1 MQRNSLLAGFLAAAL
16 AFATTGATGATRALA
31 ADAAQEKTVNMAIFW
46 LDGDIDPISAW
57 HGWTLTRTGVG
68 ENLVQVD
75 ENLQFKPS
83 IAEKWERLCME
94 LKVEAKNLEMRD
106 NWQEKIEEEKAKLIR
121 HYANLVLHL
130 RVTIEAIIFI
140 NFYNSVSVG

>member
-1 MQRNSLLAGFLAAAL
+1 MQRNSFLAGFLAAAL

-83 IAEKWERLCME
+83 IAEKWEQTDERTTRFIIRDGVTFHNGRTVDAAAWFKERE
-94 LKVEAKNLEMRD
+94 LR
-106 NWQEKIEEEKAKLIR
+106 QIKI
-121 HYANLVLHL
+121 
-130 RVTIEAIIFI
+130 
-140 NFYNSVSVG
+140 